1 MNDLSEIQ
9 YYTYCLGKLS
19 CFFFF
24 SYWQNDKTLSKPV
37 FRVISVWLA
46 SSQIFIHDLTLNTS
60 ELHINYTCVQLSIVT
75 YLFLFVNYYT
85 CLVGYFNLKGDLRE
99 VICQCH
105 FCSIFF
111 FFKYLKIL
119 IKKCP
124 GQFCQRPHQSSP
136 NRQFK
141 KREWGRDTVW
151 IKDLIFC
158 SWIFNV
164 SSILLSGSILSK
176 VAYVKINLLSN
187 FEKTKTKTKK
197 NKKHRVSKIFKN

>member
-60 ELHINYTCVQLSIVT
+60 ELHINYTCVQLSTVT

-99 VICQCH
+99 VICWCH
-105 FCSIFF
+105 FCSFFFF
-111 FFKYLKIL
+111 FFKV
-119 IKKCP
+119 
-124 GQFCQRPHQSSP
+124 
-136 NRQFK
+136 FK
-141 KREWGRDTVW
+141 NT
-151 IKDLIFC
+151 
-158 SWIFNV
+158 N
-164 SSILLSGSILSK
+164 
-176 VAYVKINLLSN
+176 
-187 FEKTKTKTKK
+187 KK
-197 NKKHRVSKIFKN
+197 NVQATFVKDPTRALQICNLKKGNEEETLCGSKIWFSAPEFSTLVASS